1 MNDTID
7 PNALGEI
14 SALARMLV
22 DYDREVDEAE
32 AKLKELK
39 EHARR
44 VREESLPGAME
55 QLGLKELRLASGER
69 IEIKQ
74 DVYASIPKDGQGA
87 AFEWLEGNGFGGL
100 IKTEVS
106 VSFGRDERLAARELA
121 ETLVAQGLV
130 ADVSSSVHVQTLKAF
145 LREQLAEARPIPL
158 DLFGARPVSVA
169 KVTKK

>member
-1 MNDTID
+1 MSDAID

-14 SALARMLV
+14 SVLARMLV
-22 DYDREVDEAE
+22 DYEREVDDAE

-55 QLGLKELRLASGER
+55 QLGLKELRLDTGER

-74 DVYASIPKDGQGA
+74 DVYASIPKDGQA
-87 AFEWLEGNGFGGL
+87 QAFEWLEGNGFGGL

-106 VSFGRDERLAARELA
+106 VSFGRDERVAAKELA
-121 ETLVAQGLV
+121 ERLAGEGLV

-145 LREQLAEARPIPL
+145 LREQIADARAVPME
-158 DLFGARPVSVA
+158 LFGARPVSVA